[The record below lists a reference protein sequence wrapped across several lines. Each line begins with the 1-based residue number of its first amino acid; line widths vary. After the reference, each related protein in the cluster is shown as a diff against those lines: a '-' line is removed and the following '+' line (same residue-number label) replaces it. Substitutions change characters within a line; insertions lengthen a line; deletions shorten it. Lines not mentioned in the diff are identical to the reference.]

1 MGPNISHLCFADD
14 MLFTKAS
21 EVQMG
26 RVLHCFKLFGD
37 SSGQKVSIAK
47 TKIYFSKNV
56 SSMLERAI
64 SHKSGFAKTDDLEK
78 YLGVPLLH
86 RRINIENM

>member
-47 TKIYFSKNV
+47 TDLFLQECLIHV
-56 SSMLERAI
+56 RT
-64 SHKSGFAKTDDLEK
+64 SH
-78 YLGVPLLH
+78 
-86 RRINIENM
+86 